1 MAGQVKSYSPLYL
14 AEQACQSLMRTYSPQ
29 ELPPAGKWHYHQGV
43 FLYGMLKVWEKTGK
57 QEYFD
62 YVKGYFDYLID
73 EEGNF
78 VFARDELDSLQ
89 PGMLLF
95 TLYKETGDRRYKIA
109 AKKLRGLFSTLNRTR
124 EGGFW
129 HKDKY
134 PYQMWLDGLF
144 MAGPFALMYSYEYHE
159 PELIDMVL
167 FQEKLMRTHMK
178 DAKTGLLY
186 HAWDEKRETP
196 WSHPVTG
203 CSPEFWGRSIGWYC
217 AAVVEILDR
226 LPQNHIERRELM
238 ESIQNLVKSLIDFQD
253 QETGLWYQVVDKGDR
268 EDNWLE
274 SSCSSLFIYAIAKA
288 IQKEYI
294 DSKYLQA
301 AQFAYD
307 GLLKHMIAYDTNGNW
322 VMKGICIGTSAG
334 KYDYYVSRAT
344 SENDLHGVGAF
355 VLASTALQEVIENEG
370 KAGGVLE

>member
-1 MAGQVKSYSPLYL
+1 MADQVKSYSPLYL
-14 AEQACQSLMRTYSPQ
+14 AEKACQSLMRKYSPK

-57 QEYFD
+57 PEYFD

-95 TLYKETGDRRYKIA
+95 TIYKETEDRRYKIA
-109 AKKLRGLFSTLNRTR
+109 AKKLRGLFSTLNRTK

-144 MAGPFALMYSYEYHE
+144 MAGPFALMYSHEYNE

-186 HAWDEKRETP
+186 HAWDEKREAP

-203 CSPEFWGRSIGWYC
+203 CSPEFWGRSIGWYS

-226 LPQNHIERRELM
+226 LPQNHIGRRELI
-238 ESIQNLVKSLIDFQD
+238 ESIQSLVESLIDFQD
-253 QETGLWYQVVDKGDR
+253 QETGLWHQVVDKGDR

-294 DSKYLQA
+294 DPKYLQA
-301 AQFAYD
+301 AQFAYE
-307 GLLKHMIAYDTNGNW
+307 GLLKNMIVYDSDGSW
-322 VMKGICIGTSAG
+322 IMKGICIGTSAG
-334 KYDYYVSRAT
+334 KYDYYVSRPT

-355 VLASTALQEVIENEG
+355 VLASIALQEII
-370 KAGGVLE
+370 